1 VNAEYTANAT
11 NEKAR
16 QLQNTLYLAAKGNPK
31 RKFHAL
37 YDKVFRKDILQE
49 AWTRVKTNRG
59 SAGIDRQTIEFIV
72 REIGEES
79 FIEEIRQQLR
89 NGKYRPSPVKRKEI
103 PKPDGKTRPL
113 GIPTVL
119 DRTVQ
124 MATKLVIEGIF
135 EADFKDCSYGF
146 RPKRSAHQAI
156 KSIRD
161 NINWGVVNWVVDVDI
176 TGYFDNISHS
186 KLMKL
191 VEERICDRR
200 ILKLIRQWLEAG
212 VMKDGIWH
220 KTEIGSPQGGVISPL
235 LANIYLNYLDMI
247 WEKRFSHLGK
257 LVRYADDLVILCQY
271 KPQALEAIRT
281 LKAIFGKLELT
292 MNTSKSKLACLWKS
306 QDGFDFLGFH
316 HRKMPYL
323 HKNGT
328 KYRLRS
334 FPSKKA
340 MKKMRTRVKEETASR
355 GRLNWSLNLMV
366 DLLNPMI
373 QGWRNFYA
381 HLDVDRSMANRFLS
395 KVDWYILRRLR
406 LFWNNK
412 HRKRKQN
419 WSEMHVLLQR
429 TGLKTLCTWKNR
441 TALDEER
448 RKAVCG
454 KTARQTV

>member
-1 VNAEYTANAT
+1 M
-11 NEKAR
+11 
-16 QLQNTLYLAAKGNPK
+16 
-31 RKFHAL
+31 
-37 YDKVFRKDILQE
+37 QE

-59 SAGIDRQTIEFIV
+59 SAGIDGQTIKFIV
-72 REIGEES
+72 LEIGEES
-79 FIEEIRQQLR
+79 FIEEIRLQLM
-89 NGKYRPSPVKRKEI
+89 NGEYRPSPVKRKEI

-113 GIPTVL
+113 GIPTVR

-146 RPKRSAHQAI
+146 RPKRSAHHAI
-156 KSIRD
+156 KSIRES
-161 NINWGVVNWVVDVDI
+161 INWGVINWVVDVEI

-212 VMKDGIWH
+212 VMKDGVWH

-235 LANIYLNYLDMI
+235 LANIYLNYLDTI

-257 LVRYADDLVILCQY
+257 LIRYADDLVILCRY
-271 KPQALEAIRT
+271 KPQALESIQT

-292 MNTSKSKLACLWKS
+292 MNTSKSKLVSLWKN
-306 QDGFDFLGFH
+306 QDGFNFLGFH

-323 HKNGT
+323 HRTGT

-355 GRLNWSLNLMV
+355 GLLNCQLNMMV
-366 DLLNPMI
+366 KLLNPMI
-373 QGWRNFYA
+373 QGWRNYYA
-381 HLDVDRSMANRFLS
+381 HQDVDRSMANRFLG

-412 HRKRKQN
+412 HRKRKRN
-419 WSEMHVLLQR
+419 WSEMQILLQR
-429 TGLKTLCTWKNR
+429 TGLKTVCSWKIR

-454 KTARQTV
+454 KTARTV

>member
-1 VNAEYTANAT
+1 M
-11 NEKAR
+11 
-16 QLQNTLYLAAKGNPK
+16 
-31 RKFHAL
+31 
-37 YDKVFRKDILQE
+37 
-49 AWTRVKTNRG
+49 KTNRG
-59 SAGIDRQTIEFIV
+59 SAGVDGQTIQYIV
-72 REIGEES
+72 REIGEEF
-79 FIEEIRQQLR
+79 FIEEIRQQLMS
-89 NGKYRPSPVKRKEI
+89 GEYRPSPVKRKEI

-113 GIPTVL
+113 GIPTVR

-156 KSIRD
+156 KSIRES
-161 NINWGVVNWVVDVDI
+161 INWGVINWVVDVDI

-191 VEERICDRR
+191 VEERISDKR

-212 VMKDGIWH
+212 VMKDGEWH

-235 LANIYLNYLDMI
+235 LANIYLNYLDTI

-257 LVRYADDLVILCQY
+257 LVRYADDLVILCRY
-271 KPQALEAIRT
+271 KPQAIEAIRT
-281 LKAIFGKLELT
+281 LKSIFGKLELT
-292 MNTSKSKLACLWKS
+292 INRSKSKLVCLW
-306 QDGFDFLGFH
+306 QNREGFDFLGFDY
-316 HRKMPYL
+316 RKMPHL
-323 HKNGT
+323 HKKGAM
-328 KYRLRS
+328 YRLRC

-355 GRLNWSLNLMV
+355 GRLQWPLKFMV

-373 QGWRNFYA
+373 QGWRNYYA
-381 HLDVDRSMANRFLS
+381 HLDVDRKMANRFLA

-406 LFWNNK
+406 LYWNKK
-412 HRKRKQN
+412 HKRRRLAWN
-419 WSEMHVLLQR
+419 EMRQLLLR
-429 TGLKTLCTWKNR
+429 TGLKSVCTWEIR
-441 TALDEER
+441 TALDKGR

-454 KTARQTV
+454 KTARTV